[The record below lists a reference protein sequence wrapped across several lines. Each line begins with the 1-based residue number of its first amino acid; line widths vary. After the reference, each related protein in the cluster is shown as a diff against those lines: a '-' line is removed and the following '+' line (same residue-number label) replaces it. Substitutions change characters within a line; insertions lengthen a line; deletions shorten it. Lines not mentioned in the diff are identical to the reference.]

1 MIYNLSRSAIE
12 DRGLRGRRIVSETD
26 STYTVRVLD
35 MFELVVLKEDQSL
48 TPCLV
53 ADGFWESWITS
64 WLTRWVRPGMTFI
77 DVGANCG
84 YYTMLAEKLVGQHGA
99 VVAYEPNPVYVE
111 LLRKTREIN
120 NADFSLR
127 EIALADKVGHVTL
140 SVPGQLHGS
149 ASIVTSFKDTQ
160 WGESNAYDV
169 RTTTLDNELQRIVF
183 WNADVVKIDAE
194 GAEQLVWNG
203 GQNLFNA
210 DMSHSTL
217 MLEYTPGAYS
227 DDFLT
232 QLLNWGYVF
241 EVAFDGGEVPAVREQ
256 IEAAT
261 DWKML
266 IVRRK

>member
-1 MIYNLSRSAIE
+1 MIYNLSRGAIE
-12 DRGLRGRRIVSETD
+12 ERGRRARQIVSETD

-35 MFELVVLKEDQSL
+35 MFDLVVLKEDRSL

-53 ADGFWESWITS
+53 NDGFWEAWISS
-64 WLTRWVRPGMTFI
+64 WLTRWIRPGMTFI

-99 VVAYEPNPVYVE
+99 VVAYEPNPVYAE

-120 NADFSLR
+120 AADFSIR
-127 EIALADKVGHVTL
+127 EVALSDRVSKARL

-149 ASIVTSFKDTQ
+149 ASITRSFRDTE
-160 WGESNAYDV
+160 WGESAGYEV

-194 GAEQLVWNG
+194 GAEELVWNG
-203 GQNLFNA
+203 GQNIFHA

-227 DDFLT
+227 SKFLDDLFE
-232 QLLNWGYVF
+232 WGYVF
-241 EVAFDGGEVPAVREQ
+241 NIEFDGGETPATHEF
-256 IEAAT
+256 INSLT
-261 DWKML
+261 DWTML
-266 IVRRK
+266 AIRRK